1 MFGFGVSVGVHDQRV
16 QSYLKNEL
24 DPPITQF
31 DGYERQVD
39 GDGFVQYKFP
49 GMSEE
54 EFRSISEFLNGTD
67 GVTLIGVDT
76 QLTERKIMK
85 LADLIK
91 EWDES
96 PSTSKEERPKLYPP
110 DENGFVDLISALE
123 KTLGAWKDRYVGGYY
138 TDDQNRADDYTLD
151 IQEIIEM
158 YKEKMPKA
166 SSSGEMG
173 DYESKEL
180 QEQKVR
186 KLIRKTLRK

>member
-1 MFGFGVSVGVHDQRV
+1 
-16 QSYLKNEL
+16 
-24 DPPITQF
+24 
-31 DGYERQVD
+31 
-39 GDGFVQYKFP
+39 
-49 GMSEE
+49 MSEE